1 LNDQQI
7 AHDKAI
13 AFAQATLLKEV
24 EKDEQH
30 SGHKNASVSI
40 RDQASIFN
48 YNYVESFKY
57 FLNQGNEY

>member
-1 LNDQQI
+1 MTDNEQL

-24 EKDEQH
+24 ENDEQH
-30 SGHKNASVSI
+30 SNHKSSI

-57 FLNQGNEY
+57 FLNQGNKH